1 MRDLSQLL
9 SIWLSFVGTR
19 HLVERGKL
27 LKVSSVSLSQVPLN
41 DKIIFLFT
49 HVEVMMSA
57 Y

>member
-19 HLVERGKL
+19 HLVERGRL
-27 LKVSSVSLSQVPLN
+27 LKVSFVSLFQVLQN

>member
-19 HLVERGKL
+19 HLVERGRL
-27 LKVSSVSLSQVPLN
+27 LKVSFVSLFQVLLN
-41 DKIIFLFT
+41 DKITFLFT
-49 HVEVMMSA
+49 HVEVIQSA